1 MTESKL
7 AEIFAEHPA
16 GVLSTADGQGNV
28 NAAVFGSARLVS
40 ADRIVLGLG
49 DNRTLANLRQNPQAV
64 LLFYTLGRMVFD
76 SRGVRLYLQ
85 LEDLLQSGP
94 LFSETIHDIEA
105 KAGKIAACSIT
116 TVVRFKVS
124 AIRPL
129 IDLHSS
135 EA

>member
-28 NAAVFGSARLVS
+28 NAAVFGSARLVGT
-40 ADRIVLGLG
+40 DRIVLGLG

-76 SRGVRLYLQ
+76 SRGIRLYLQ

-94 LFSETIHDIEA
+94 LFSETVHDIEA
-105 KAGKIAACSIT
+105 KAGKMAARSIT

-129 IDLHSS
+129 IDLHSG

>member
-7 AEIFAEHPA
+7 AEIFAEYPA
-16 GVLSTADGQGNV
+16 GVLSTTDGQGNV

-40 ADRIVLGLG
+40 ADRIALGLG

-94 LFSETIHDIEA
+94 LFSETVRDIEA
-105 KAGKIAACSIT
+105 KAGKMAARSIT
-116 TVVRFKVS
+116 TVARFKVS

>member
-7 AEIFAEHPA
+7 AEIFAEYPA

-28 NAAVFGSARLVS
+28 NAAVFGSARLVGT
-40 ADRIVLGLG
+40 DRIVLGLG

-94 LFSETIHDIEA
+94 LFSETVRDIEA
-105 KAGKIAACSIT
+105 KAGKMAARSIT

-129 IDLHSS
+129 IDLHSGK
-135 EA
+135 A

>member
-1 MTESKL
+1 MAEHNL
-7 AEIFAEHPA
+7 AEIFSEHPA

-28 NAAVFGSARLVS
+28 NAAVFGSARLVG

-76 SRGVRLYLQ
+76 SRGARIYLQ
-85 LEDLLQSGP
+85 LEHLEQSGP
-94 LFSETIHDIEA
+94 LFTETVRDIEA
-105 KAGKIAACSIT
+105 KAGKMAARSIT
-116 TVVRFKVS
+116 AVVRFKVS
-124 AIRPL
+124 AVRPL

>member
-28 NAAVFGSARLVS
+28 NAAVFGSARLVG

-64 LLFYTLGRMVFD
+64 LLFYTLARMVFD

-85 LEDLLQSGP
+85 LEGLLQSGP
-94 LFSETIHDIEA
+94 LFSETVRDIET
-105 KAGKIAACSIT
+105 KAGKMAARSIT
-116 TVVRFKVS
+116 AVARFKVS